1 MLYFLDI
8 HFRVSYFYLSMILCN
23 LDDRIFIKL
32 LKKDEI

>member
-1 MLYFLDI
+1 MLYFLD
-8 HFRVSYFYLSMILCN
+8 FRVSYFYLSMILCS